1 LKFGDLLAS
10 LFSSCGTYMWRE
22 LKVKEGLLWREMVL
36 YFTYPLARSGA
47 ERESW
52 KGIMVFYGRV
62 KAFCFSS
69 LNLHNL
75 QDLTMVNLIVQ
86 NV

>member
-1 LKFGDLLAS
+1 
-10 LFSSCGTYMWRE
+10 MWRE